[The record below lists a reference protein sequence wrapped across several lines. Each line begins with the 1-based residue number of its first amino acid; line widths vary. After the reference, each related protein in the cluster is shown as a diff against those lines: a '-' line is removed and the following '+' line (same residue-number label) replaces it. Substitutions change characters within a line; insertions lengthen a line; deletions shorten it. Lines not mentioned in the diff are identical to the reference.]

1 MLDKITPMTMVGSG
15 SVEMRGP
22 VVRTIRSAPVQA
34 LGRADTRFLGGPVL
48 GDDPDSL
55 RLRHTRRHTPVDE
68 FAPALVDPQ
77 PLVGSY
83 AYLGIAFNHFG
94 HAMSE
99 MIHRIVPTRQLAF
112 NPRWLIVT
120 ARGANPTFTA
130 LPSVSRTILALF
142 GIDETNCTVLASDA
156 IVEELLIVEAGSDL
170 VGGPKPWY
178 RDLMRGFV
186 PGLLPC
192 TTATYPARI
201 YVSRSGLDTESGFL
215 GERVLERLLA
225 GAGFH
230 ILHPERLSLRDQIA
244 HYAAAQV
251 LIFAEG
257 SACHG
262 VELFGAD
269 GLAHTI
275 LLNRRN
281 KARNPF
287 AGVLASRSRRF
298 DEFAGN
304 PLLGSAHRGDG
315 GVPLLHRGVTALAL
329 RELAAFLDTAGVARL
344 GELPHAD
351 YLAAAQADLDRY
363 LTSAAP
369 PARVVPG
376 AAAALRG
383 ALAAAVRPDGSIAP
397 VAPPTRPDPRPQER
411 EARRLRRRAERR
423 AAAIR

>member
-1 MLDKITPMTMVGSG
+1 M
-15 SVEMRGP
+15 
-22 VVRTIRSAPVQA
+22 
-34 LGRADTRFLGGPVL
+34 
-48 GDDPDSL
+48 
-55 RLRHTRRHTPVDE
+55 
-68 FAPALVDPQ
+68 
-77 PLVGSY
+77 
-83 AYLGIAFNHFG
+83 
-94 HAMSE
+94 
-99 MIHRIVPTRQLAF
+99 
-112 NPRWLIVT
+112 
-120 ARGANPTFTA
+120 
-130 LPSVSRTILALF
+130 
-142 GIDETNCTVLASDA
+142 
-156 IVEELLIVEAGSDL
+156 
-170 VGGPKPWY
+170 
-178 RDLMRGFV
+178 
-186 PGLLPC
+186 
-192 TTATYPARI
+192 
-201 YVSRSGLDTESGFL
+201 
-215 GERVLERLLA
+215 
-225 GAGFH
+225 
-230 ILHPERLSLRDQIA
+230 
-244 HYAAAQV
+244 

-329 RELAAFLDTAGVARL
+329 RELAAFLDAAGVARL